1 MRLGRKLR
9 RKKMPDIVSDRLNS
23 VEEDE
28 TIEVEVSDREQ
39 EFSKVTDIL
48 TDIRDRFLGND
59 TMSFED
65 AILEIQKELTKLA
78 PVKEAPPT
86 MPPMEAMVP
95 GGMGGI
101 SGLPV
106 PPTRM

>member
-1 MRLGRKLR
+1 
-9 RKKMPDIVSDRLNS
+9 MPDIVSDRLGS
-23 VEEDE
+23 VEDDE
-28 TIEVEVSDREQ
+28 EKIEVEVSDREQ

-48 TDIRDRFLGND
+48 MDIRDRFLGSD

-65 AILEIQKELTKLA
+65 AILEMQDELAKLA
-78 PVKEAPPT
+78 PPRETPARLPA
-86 MPPMEAMVP
+86 MPPMGPMVP
-95 GGMGGI
+95 GGGGGI